1 MNTESVNPDFR
12 PALCGVLIHN
22 AAVGRL
28 IPLILFIADD
38 CGENCLTVLPLFVKM
53 TFNCVCD

>member
-38 CGENCLTVLPLFVKM
+38 CGENCNRNSAFCE
-53 TFNCVCD
+53 NDI

>member
-1 MNTESVNPDFR
+1 MNTGSVNRYFR

-38 CGENCLTVLPLFVKM
+38 CGENC
-53 TFNCVCD
+53 